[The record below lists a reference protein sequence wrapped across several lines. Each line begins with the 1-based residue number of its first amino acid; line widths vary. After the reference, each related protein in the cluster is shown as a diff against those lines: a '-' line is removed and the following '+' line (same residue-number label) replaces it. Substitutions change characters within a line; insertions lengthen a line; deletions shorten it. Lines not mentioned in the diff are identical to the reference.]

1 MKDLM
6 VLILL
11 MIALVVALMAA
22 ASAAA
27 SRQISRVA
35 QPEPGR
41 DERRELRRAHTARG
55 EHHSPT
61 L

>member
-1 MKDLM
+1 M

-11 MIALVVALMAA
+11 LAALVVALMAA

-35 QPEPGR
+35 QPEPRR
-41 DERRELRRAHTARG
+41 DEGRQFRRAHIARG
-55 EHHSPT
+55 EHRS
-61 L
+61 